1 MRYAPVVLT
10 ALATATLVACGDGTP
25 ELRMALAVR
34 GGNANALS
42 ASVTAT
48 PGTAGLAL
56 DDGDNTLL
64 VTKAEIILEEIE
76 LKRTEATSC
85 PDGTAEGDDDDCEKF
100 ETGPR
105 LVALPLDGKVSQE
118 LATAVPAGSYDQLEF
133 EIHKLDGGSGSDI
146 LRERPELDGL
156 AVRIVGN
163 YNGTPFVFVS
173 EESQELELELSPPLV
188 VDDSGSDVNLT
199 LSIDLAAWFTTSA
212 GTLVNPTTQ
221 SSADV
226 IDNNIDQSF
235 ECFEDDDHDGSDDH
249 DGTGHDA

>member
-1 MRYAPVVLT
+1 MRYAALILT
-10 ALATATLVACGDGTP
+10 SLVAATLIACGDGAP
-25 ELRMALAVR
+25 EVRMALAVR

-42 ASVTAT
+42 AAVTAT

-64 VTKAEIILEEIE
+64 ITKAEIVLEEIE
-76 LKRTEATSC
+76 LKRTEATACASSA
-85 PDGTAEGDDDDCEKF
+85 GEDDDCEKF

-105 LVALPLDGKVSQE
+105 LVQLPLDGKVSQE

-133 EIHKLDGGSGSDI
+133 EVHKLEGDGGSDI
-146 LRERPELDGL
+146 LRDRPDLEGL
-156 AVRIVGN
+156 SVRIVGS

-188 VDDSGSDVNLT
+188 VDEGGSDVNLT
-199 LSIDLAAWFTTSA
+199 LSIDLAAWFTSGA
-212 GTLVNPTTQ
+212 GMLVNPAAQ
-221 SSADV
+221 SSADI

-235 ECFEDDDHDGSDDH
+235 QCFEDDDHDGSDDH
-249 DGTGHDA
+249 HGDDHA